1 MADGNFILT
10 QEGKDKLE
18 EELHFL
24 ETEKRAEIGERIKVA
39 REFGDISENSEYD
52 DAKNEQGMMEARIAE
67 ISRILSEAT
76 VVNTPK
82 RSNSVHIGSTV
93 TVDMGG
99 RERVFTI
106 VGGERCRRRQDLQ
119 RVPGGFGAAGPQEGR
134 RGGDHGSHRPQDHH
148 DHSQAGTLVSCAVLR
163 TAQLADAARRPCT
176 RSRGEAEGLA
186 YRSIPYGDFLR
197 GALRPRPPHDLGHQ
211 GASR

>member
-1 MADGNFILT
+1 MADSNFILT

-76 VVNTPK
+76 VVNAPK

-93 TVDMGG
+93 TVNMGG

-106 VGGERCRRRQDLQ
+106 VGGAESDS
-119 RVPGGFGAAGPQEGR
+119 AAGR
-134 RGGDHGSHRPQDHH
+134 ISN
-148 DHSQAGTLVSCAVLR
+148 
-163 TAQLADAARRPCT
+163 
-176 RSRGEAEGLA
+176 
-186 YRSIPYGDFLR
+186 
-197 GALRPRPPHDLGHQ
+197 
-211 GASR
+211 

>member
-1 MADGNFILT
+1 MTDNNFILT
-10 QEGKDKLE
+10 QEGKEKLE
-18 EELHFL
+18 EELHYL
-24 ETEKRAEIGERIKVA
+24 ETEKRAEVGERIRIA

-82 RSNSVHIGSTV
+82 RSSKVNIGSTV

-106 VGGERCRRRQDLQ
+106 VGAAESD
-119 RVPGGFGAAGPQEGR
+119 VAGGKISNESPVGAA
-134 RGGDHGSHRPQDHH
+134 
-148 DHSQAGTLVSCAVLR
+148 L
-163 TAQLADAARRPCT
+163 
-176 RSRGEAEGLA
+176 
-186 YRSIPYGDFLR
+186 
-197 GALRPRPPHDLGHQ
+197 LGHKKDDKVETT
-211 GASR
+211 GPTGRAISMTILKIEH

>member
-1 MADGNFILT
+1 MANDNYVLT
-10 QEGKDKLE
+10 QEGKEKLE
-18 EELHFL
+18 EELHYL

-82 RSNSVHIGSTV
+82 RSSKVNIGSVV
-93 TVDMGG
+93 TVDMNG

-106 VGGERCRRRQDLQ
+106 VGGAE
-119 RVPGGFGAAGPQEGR
+119 
-134 RGGDHGSHRPQDHH
+134 S
-148 DHSQAGTLVSCAVLR
+148 
-163 TAQLADAARRPCT
+163 DAA
-176 RSRGEAEGLA
+176 EGKISNESPVGQALLG
-186 YRSIPYGDFLR
+186 RKKGDEVTTTGPTGRDITLTI
-197 GALRPRPPHDLGHQ
+197 LKIDH
-211 GASR
+211 